1 VWEEGGGSINS
12 LSPHT
17 PHTPHTPS
25 SAHLPLSLIP
35 PLATFKAALL
45 DSVQVTTAVITLGA
59 ADTGVAIK
67 DGNLGISLVCLKA
80 HLSSQI
86 TFLR

>member
-1 VWEEGGGSINS
+1 I
-12 LSPHT
+12 SPSPSY
-17 PHTPHTPS
+17 PHS
-25 SAHLPLSLIP
+25 PLY
-35 PLATFKAALL
+35 KAALL
-45 DSVQVTTAVITLGA
+45 DSVQIAIAVITLGA

>member
-1 VWEEGGGSINS
+1 M
-12 LSPHT
+12 
-17 PHTPHTPS
+17 
-25 SAHLPLSLIP
+25 
-35 PLATFKAALL
+35 L
-45 DSVQVTTAVITLGA
+45 DSVQVAIAVITLGA

>member
-1 VWEEGGGSINS
+1 HLPISPTS
-12 LSPHT
+12 LSPLS
-17 PHTPHTPS
+17 TPS
-25 SAHLPLSLIP
+25 PSSPHSPLY
-35 PLATFKAALL
+35 KAALL
-45 DSVQVTTAVITLGA
+45 DSVQVAIAVITLGA